1 MTSLAVLL
9 AAAGM
14 AGAWYF
20 GSGHEVKGSGDQ
32 AMLVFVSLAF
42 AILGTVCAA
51 YVLRSR
57 VTLEIDSV
65 GLVGLWG
72 EKTIRRSDVLGTRR
86 VHNSRGPD
94 VLVLVSR
101 WEGQRPLKITNMFAF
116 DSVMEDWL
124 SQLPDLDLEDK
135 RKAEQELEND
145 LSLGVTAQE
154 RQTGLAKARKLAQ
167 VLSITGLVSMFWA
180 ILFPAPYRL
189 MVLVLVALPWIA
201 LLMLR
206 RYKGVF
212 RIDERRNDP
221 HPNVALALMCPGMGL
236 LMRAITD
243 YHFVG
248 WQRPVLWA
256 VGTSAVMCGIA
267 LKLDPSVKVKGTI
280 YAFFFLLLAYGF
292 GAGMEANTLLD
303 RGEQTL
309 YETRVVSQYMSKG
322 RSTSYHLRLDAWGS
336 RTEQYDETV
345 SLRLYQSVKPGDSV
359 CMALRPG
366 ALGVPWYRISRC
378 Q

>member
-1 MTSLAVLL
+1 MTSLAALVG
-9 AAAGM
+9 AAGA

-20 GSGHEVKGSGDQ
+20 GTGHEVKGSSDQ
-32 AMLVFVSLAF
+32 AMLVCVSLAF
-42 AILGTVCAA
+42 AALGTVFSA
-51 YVLRSR
+51 YCLRSR
-57 VTLEIDSV
+57 VILGIDSV

-72 EKTIRRSDVLGTRR
+72 EKTMRRNDVLGTRR
-86 VHNSRGPD
+86 VHNNRGPD

-101 WEGQRPLKITNMFAF
+101 WEGQRPLKITNIFAF

-154 RQTGLAKARKLAQ
+154 RQTGLAKARRLAQ
-167 VLSITGLVSMFWA
+167 VLSITGLLSMFWA

-189 MVLVLVALPWIA
+189 MVLVLVALPWFA

-212 RIDERRNDP
+212 RIDHRRNDP
-221 HPNVALALMCPGMGL
+221 HPNVALALICPGMGL
-236 LMRAITD
+236 LMRTITD

-248 WQRPVLWA
+248 WQRPAMWA
-256 VGTSAVMCGIA
+256 VGTSAVMCAIA
-267 LKLDPSVKVKGTI
+267 AKLDPSVKLKGTI

-292 GAGMEANTLLD
+292 GAGMEMDALLD
-303 RGEQTL
+303 RSEGTP
-309 YETRVVSQYMSKG
+309 YETRVMSQYVTKG
-322 RSTSYHLRLDAWGS
+322 RSTSYHLRLGAWGP
-336 RTEQYDETV
+336 RTEQYEETV
-345 SLRLYQSVKPGDSV
+345 SLRLYQSVKPGDLV

-366 ALGVPWYRISRC
+366 ALRVPWYRISRC
-378 Q
+378 R